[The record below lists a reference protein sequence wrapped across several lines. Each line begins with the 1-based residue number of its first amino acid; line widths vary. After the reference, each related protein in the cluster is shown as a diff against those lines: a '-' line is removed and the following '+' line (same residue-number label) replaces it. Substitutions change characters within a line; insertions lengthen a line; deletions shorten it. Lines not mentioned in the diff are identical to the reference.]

1 MNLLKEK
8 NIHLEIC
15 PTSSIMTSSAQNF
28 TDHPAIKIIVKGI
41 SISINTDDPSVE
53 HTTEPKEY
61 DIAVEYFKINA
72 EETVI
77 KSIDYIFKS
86 DLREE
91 LREKIRKNW
100 NN

>member
-1 MNLLKEK
+1 MLKEK
-8 NIHLEIC
+8 NIHVEIS

-28 TDHPAIKIIVKGI
+28 TDHPAIKIIEKGI

-53 HTTEPKEY
+53 HTTEPREY
-61 DIAVEYFKINA
+61 DIAVEYFKIDA

-77 KSIDYIFKS
+77 NALDHIFKG

-91 LREKIRKNW
+91 LR
-100 NN
+100 